1 MAFTRQVRNT
11 WLDRPRADFALAA
24 LITAVHVVIVLR
36 TGHSDVLG
44 WADNDRRAQL
54 YQTTASTAALVSAFA
69 AITTQQWRGSSG
81 RRAAAVRANDSS
93 RALRR
98 SLRSA
103 LVVPLLIAGV
113 SLVVLALDTTEKD
126 AGGVRFVFA
135 FVFVLGVLVVARLA
149 TLFQALDAIDELD
162 QEEHQE
168 LAPAAEVAIPT
179 EEPDAAPPPAAPR
192 RPVSRKRNTRTTR
205 STSGAGARTAR

>member
-11 WLDRPRADFALAA
+11 WLERPRADFVLAA
-24 LITAVHVVIVLR
+24 LVTAVHVAVVLR
-36 TGHSDVLG
+36 TGHGDVLG
-44 WADNDRRAQL
+44 WADNERRAQL

-113 SLVVLALDTTEKD
+113 SLVVLALDTTQKD
-126 AGGVRFVFA
+126 AGGIRFVFV

-162 QEEHQE
+162 QEDDQE
-168 LAPAAEVAIPT
+168 LAPAAQIAIPD
-179 EEPDAAPPPAAPR
+179 EDAFDDAPPPAPSR
-192 RPVSRKRNTRTTR
+192 RPTIRQRDRAR
-205 STSGAGARTAR
+205 LSTSATAARTAR